1 MSKSFKYLLKQAE
14 LAKVAKVAN
23 PKTETA
29 KSGGGEGVAANPG
42 ALKIE
47 LINPPR
53 IFAQTNGAE
62 QLSPTPP
69 AASDDTV
76 AATPVTQEP
85 PAARPSPFE
94 APEVAT
100 VSIDTLLA
108 QEPLESKG
116 TAVGKGPGVETVAA
130 EPESI
135 QAPQVL
141 KPEGVQAP
149 KAEDSAGVQAPKVT
163 AETSASWQARVYAK
177 PLNPRMRLIEF
188 ITGPRVGEHG
198 QLWVK
203 DETQIML
210 NWRVWVKPDVNRP
223 NPPGL
228 HWVMDGQYN
237 WRGIR
242 VK

>member
-1 MSKSFKYLLKQAE
+1 MSKSYKHLTKLAE
-14 LAKVAKVAN
+14 AAKVAKVAN
-23 PKTETA
+23 PETQSA
-29 KSGGGEGVAANPG
+29 KSGGGAGVAANPG

-47 LINPPR
+47 LINAPI
-53 IFAQTNGAE
+53 IFSQTNAVHDVIAAAAYI
-62 QLSPTPP
+62 P
-69 AASDDTV
+69 AQIDAPSGV
-76 AATPVTQEP
+76 SEEP
-85 PAARPSPFE
+85 LVSAPSPFE

-100 VSIDTLLA
+100 PSVDTPLA
-108 QEPLESKG
+108 QEPLESQG
-116 TAVGKGPGVETVAA
+116 MAATEGPARETVTAGA
-130 EPESI
+130 EVPESI
-135 QAPQVL
+135 
-141 KPEGVQAP
+141 
-149 KAEDSAGVQAPKVT
+149 
-163 AETSASWQARVYAK
+163 QARVYAK

>member
-1 MSKSFKYLLKQAE
+1 MSKSFKYLMKQAE
-14 LAKVAKVAN
+14 LAKVAKVAK
-23 PKTETA
+23 PETESA
-29 KSGGGEGVAANPG
+29 KSGGGEGVAANHG

-62 QLSPTPP
+62 HLSPTPP

-100 VSIDTLLA
+100 VSIDTPLA
-108 QEPLESKG
+108 QEPLESQG
-116 TAVGKGPGVETVAA
+116 AAVGGWSSVETAPFYEAA
-130 EPESI
+130 GMGEAKAPE
-135 QAPQVL
+135 
-141 KPEGVQAP
+141 
-149 KAEDSAGVQAPKVT
+149 
-163 AETSASWQARVYAK
+163 SWQARVYAK